1 MSLALVRAVGYS
13 SAGKERPGESQ
24 PARASGEADHR
35 HDGNLGSE
43 PTSTDG
49 CADCG
54 LADSVARRAGE
65 NGIGAML
72 QRQNAGREVR
82 DRDGDRI
89 HVREPD
95 GDGPHRGTQSAETLS
110 YRPAEHHDQAEEHG
124 ESKDRPELEWIAKG
138 FLMSARVAARR

>member
-1 MSLALVRAVGYS
+1 RAVGYS

-65 NGIGAML
+65 NGISAMV
-72 QRQNAGREVR
+72 QRQNRGREGR
-82 DRDGDRI
+82 DQDGGRNQ
-89 HVREPD
+89 VREPEA
-95 GDGPHRGTQSAETLS
+95 DGPYRGTQSAESLS

-124 ESKDRPELEWIAKG
+124 ESNDRPELEGIAKG
-138 FLMSARVAARR
+138 FLMLARLAWRRPER